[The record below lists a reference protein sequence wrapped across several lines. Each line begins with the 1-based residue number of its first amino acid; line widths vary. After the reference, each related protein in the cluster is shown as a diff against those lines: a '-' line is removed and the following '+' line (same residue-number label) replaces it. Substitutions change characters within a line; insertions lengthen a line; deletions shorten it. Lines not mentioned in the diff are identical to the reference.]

1 MLHLQKEDGDAV
13 DDDAGAIT
21 ELPGVNYFVY
31 DSGNVRELPGVN
43 YCLFMILA
51 LYVNYL
57 V

>member
-51 LYVNYL
+51 LYL
-57 V
+57 S